1 MEIKINMKKNKI
13 RIEESKIAITEKSET
28 EYVTFSFSKIVR
40 NKEHNFEYFKKNNK
54 EKHECYIKL
63 IEKIIEIEKVPWVE
77 FINRAKDIG
86 METMDVKNINIDL
99 DMTDDNKVIIIR
111 FNKQRYRIIGY
122 KEEKVFRILAFDF
135 NYKAYKH

>member
-1 MEIKINMKKNKI
+1 MKKNKI
-13 RIEESKIAITEKSET
+13 RIKESKISITEKSEK
-28 EYVTFSFSKIVR
+28 EYVTFSFSKIVK
-40 NKEHNFEYFKKNNK
+40 NKAHNFEYFKNNNK

-63 IEKIIEIEKVPWVE
+63 IEKIIEIEQVPWVE
-77 FINRAKDIG
+77 FMNRAKDIG

>member
-54 EKHECYIKL
+54 EKHECYIRL

-111 FNKQRYRIIGY
+111 FNKQKYRIIGY

>member
-63 IEKIIEIEKVPWVE
+63 IEKIIEIENVPWVE

>member
-28 EYVTFSFSKIVR
+28 EYVTFFFSKIVR

-111 FNKQRYRIIGY
+111 FNKQKYRIIGY